1 MPKPSMSES
10 ERKFALELA
19 EIWSDVRIAD
29 ELTRIRYEN
38 GEKKKVTSAMIRR
51 LRRTN
56 CIIKRSDNT
65 IDYKASKRH
74 KENKRR

>member
-10 ERKFALELA
+10 EREFALELA
-19 EIWSDVRIAD
+19 EIWTDARIAD

-38 GEKKKVTSAMIRR
+38 GDKRKVTSAMIRR

-56 CIIKRSDNT
+56 CVIKRPDNT

-74 KENKRR
+74 KEKKRR